1 MIVISSNKIILKN
14 IVPKIE
20 VVEYNKIIF
29 TLPII
34 LMPWHENNVAIQVPA
49 NAKNDVGDNI
59 V

>member
-14 IVPKIE
+14 IVPKI